1 MLMGNSILI
10 ISLIIINVDNNILKA
25 REPSS
30 QWIIVL
36 YVKVNV

>member
-1 MLMGNSILI
+1 MLLGNSNLI

-25 REPSS
+25 RETNS
-30 QWIIVL
+30 QWITVL